1 MPLITPPLLI
11 GITRN
16 PIVGAIEHMPVLAIT
31 KVGRYYRTTIPREVK
46 KLLNINE
53 NDEIEWVFEDN
64 KVIIRKKG
72 EKHG

>member
-1 MPLITPPLLI
+1 MPPLLI
-11 GITRN
+11 SITGN
-16 PIVGAIEHMPVLAIT
+16 SIVGAIEHMPVLAIT
-31 KVGRYYRTTIPREVK
+31 KVGRYYRTTIPREVR

-72 EKHG
+72 E

>member
-16 PIVGAIEHMPVLAIT
+16 SIVGAIEHMPVLAIT

-64 KVIIRKKG
+64 KVIIRKKD